1 MSAVGVVAHNPG
13 LMLCSGAAQSVFVV
27 VSDQSIRRSL
37 EAAISDSGWEVETFA
52 SAQEFLAR
60 PCFDRPSCLVLDVR
74 LLGFNLLK
82 CLADRAYVRV
92 VLINGY
98 VDAPMNVHAMEPR
111 EPFESNRLLSAIRDA
126 IDCSETA
133 VRRERQIEA
142 LRARYDSLTS
152 RERQVMALVVEG
164 LMNKQVAYRLDLS
177 EITVKA
183 HRGKVMRK
191 MKARSLADLVRMEA
205 ALEVSGEQLATE
217 RLPASRF
224 DAERSSVAISIREVG
239 VVGMTMA

>member
-13 LMLCSGAAQSVFVV
+13 LMLSSGALQSVFVV
-27 VSDQSIRRSL
+27 ASDQSIRRSL
-37 EAAISDSGWEVETFA
+37 QAAISDSGWEVETFA

-60 PCFDRPSCLVLDVR
+60 PSFYRPSCLVLDVR

-92 VLINGY
+92 VLIKGY
-98 VDAPMNVHAMEPR
+98 VDAPMSVHAIEPH
-111 EPFESNRLLSAIRDA
+111 EPFESDRLLSAIRDA

-133 VRRERQIEA
+133 VRREQQIEA

-191 MKARSLADLVRMEA
+191 MKARSLADLVRMA
-205 ALEVSGEQLATE
+205 AWLEVSDGQPATE

-224 DAERSSVAISIREVG
+224 EVEKSSVAISIREAG
-239 VVGMTMA
+239 VLGITMA

>member
-1 MSAVGVVAHNPG
+1 MSAVGVVAHNPQ
-13 LMLCSGAAQSVFVV
+13 LMFSLGVAQSVFVV

-37 EAAISDSGWEVETFA
+37 EAAISDSGWQVETFA

-60 PCFDRPSCLVLDVR
+60 PCFACPSCLILDVR
-74 LLGFNLLK
+74 LLGSNLLK

-98 VDAPMNVHAMEPR
+98 VDAPMNVHATESH
-111 EPFESNRLLSAIRDA
+111 EPFESNRLLSAVRHA

-133 VRRERQIEA
+133 VRREQQIEA
-142 LRARYDSLTS
+142 LRARYESLTV

-164 LMNKQVAYRLDLS
+164 LMNKQVGYELSLS

-191 MKARSLADLVRMEA
+191 MKARSLADLVRMA
-205 ALEVSGEQLATE
+205 PWLEVSDGQPATE

-224 DAERSSVAISIREVG
+224 EVEKSSVAISIREVG
-239 VVGMTMA
+239 VLGITMA

>member
-13 LMLCSGAAQSVFVV
+13 LMLSSGAPESVFVV
-27 VSDQSIRRSL
+27 ASDPLIRRSL
-37 EAAISDSGWEVETFA
+37 EAATSDSGWEVETFA

-60 PCFDRPSCLVLDVR
+60 PFFDRSSCLVLDVR

-98 VDAPMNVHAMEPR
+98 VGAPMNVHAMEPR

-126 IDCSETA
+126 LDCSETA
-133 VRRERQIEA
+133 VRREQQIEA

-205 ALEVSGEQLATE
+205 GLELSGGQPATE
-217 RLPASRF
+217 RLPASCF
-224 DAERSSVAISIREVG
+224 DAEKSSVAISIRDIG
-239 VVGMTMA
+239 VLGITMA

>member
-1 MSAVGVVAHNPG
+1 MSTVGVVAHNPG
-13 LMLCSGAAQSVFVV
+13 LMLSSGAPQSVFVV
-27 VSDQSIRRSL
+27 ASDPLIRRSL
-37 EAAISDSGWEVETFA
+37 EAATSDSGWEVETFA

-60 PCFDRPSCLVLDVR
+60 PFFDRPSCLVLDVR

-98 VDAPMNVHAMEPR
+98 VGAPMNVHAMEPR

-126 IDCSETA
+126 LDCSETA
-133 VRRERQIEA
+133 VRREQQIEA

-205 ALEVSGEQLATE
+205 GLELSGGQPATE
-217 RLPASRF
+217 RLPASCF
-224 DAERSSVAISIREVG
+224 DAEKSSVAISIRDIG
-239 VVGMTMA
+239 VLGITMT